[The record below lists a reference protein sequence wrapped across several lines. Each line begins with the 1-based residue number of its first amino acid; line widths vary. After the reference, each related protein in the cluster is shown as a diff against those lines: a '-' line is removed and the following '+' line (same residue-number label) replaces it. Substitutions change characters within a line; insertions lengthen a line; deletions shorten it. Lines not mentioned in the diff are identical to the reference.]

1 LIAAV
6 DHHKLLEE
14 LCTLGLRRGRDG
26 GGHSVSWLGGRRVHQ
41 RSCGIGTYLNL
52 GSRALSFA
60 AGFQSDL
67 LMTDA
72 HGCPGLQL
80 LVQGGLAEGRFSAV
94 QNYELVFDLYF
105 AMDVRDVEIAQN
117 QLGVLGIVTD
127 RDNASVDRQAEMPLI
142 VTVYNETLRAHTIL
156 Q

>member
-1 LIAAV
+1 
-6 DHHKLLEE
+6 
-14 LCTLGLRRGRDG
+14 
-26 GGHSVSWLGGRRVHQ
+26 
-41 RSCGIGTYLNL
+41 
-52 GSRALSFA
+52 
-60 AGFQSDL
+60 
-67 LMTDA
+67 MTDA

-105 AMDVRDVEIAQN
+105 AMDVRDVEIAQD

-127 RDNASVDRQAEMPLI
+127 RDNASVDRQAEKPLI